1 MWILKSTYLFSF
13 IKKTRE
19 KISPQ
24 LVKVRG
30 FYLSNYKKNLCL
42 HLLQV
47 PQFCL
52 LHKRM
57 QRCIRITV
65 IKGSSCL

>member
-24 LVKVRG
+24 LVKVRD
-30 FYLSNYKKNLCL
+30 FLSIL
-42 HLLQV
+42 
-47 PQFCL
+47 
-52 LHKRM
+52 
-57 QRCIRITV
+57 II
-65 IKGSSCL
+65 

>member
-24 LVKVRG
+24 LVKVRD
-30 FYLSNYKKNLCL
+30 FLSILIIKISA
-42 HLLQV
+42 
-47 PQFCL
+47 
-52 LHKRM
+52 
-57 QRCIRITV
+57 CICCRSHSLV
-65 IKGSSCL
+65 SCISVCNDVLESQL